1 MCQRQR
7 QRGAYRL
14 NVAEDEEVEED
25 CEGRCQVVLSLGR
38 ILGLDGTALETHTQ
52 PMREVQLTKEGS

>member
-1 MCQRQR
+1 MCQRKR

-38 ILGLDGTALETHTQ
+38 ILGLDGTALETHTDNA
-52 PMREVQLTKEGS
+52 